1 MTETHPNGA
10 TYKGSFKNGL
20 RDGKGVWK
28 IGVHQIP
35 QNWRKG
41 ERVDMTNLE
50 LFMTKDGKIFLG
62 EMSEGKLKGTFDHG
76 GVDGYTYVG
85 ELEKNAQGKM
95 VKQGKGVER
104 WANGESWEGTFK
116 DDVRVGEGVETRW
129 DGAKI
134 YGTWVDGERP
144 KEGKSVWPDGSV
156 YEG

>member
-10 TYKGSFKNGL
+10 IYKGLYS
-20 RDGKGVWK
+20 KGVRNGQGVWR
-28 IGVHQIP
+28 IGLYEIK
-35 QNWRKG
+35 QNWSFGK
-41 ERVDMTNLE
+41 RVDMTNLE

-104 WANGESWEGTFK
+104 WANGASWEGTFK

-129 DGAKI
+129 NGAKI

-144 KEGKSVWPDGSV
+144 KEGKRVQPDGSV